1 MDGENSRKTDT
12 ALVYEVLFL
21 NTIFVNI
28 KGNNIIINL
37 LLFKH
42 FIFCHKQEA

>member
-1 MDGENSRKTDT
+1 MDGENSRKPDT

-21 NTIFVNI
+21 NTVFVNI
-28 KGNNIIINL
+28 KSNNTFIHL
-37 LLFKH
+37 LFFKH